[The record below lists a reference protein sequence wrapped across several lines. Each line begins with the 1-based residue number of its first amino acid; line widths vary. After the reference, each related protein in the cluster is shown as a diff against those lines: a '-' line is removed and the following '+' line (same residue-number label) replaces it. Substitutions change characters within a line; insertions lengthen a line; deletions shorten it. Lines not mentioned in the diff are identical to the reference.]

1 MAGVR
6 ALVAAAAAG
15 LLALVALPV
24 VVFAAMTGAS
34 PSPEAGGPAGAA
46 SPDIPA
52 TALAAYV
59 AGAAWCPGLSWTVL
73 AGIGKV
79 ESDHGR
85 STLPGVASGANPL
98 GAEGPMQFLPATF
111 AAYAVSAAGQ
121 APTPYVL
128 ADAAVAA
135 ARMLC
140 ADGAARPGGVP
151 PALYAYNHSS
161 SYVDAV
167 LGWAAAY
174 QAGAMPPSGAPGGVA
189 AAWALTQVGK
199 PYQWGA
205 AGPDAYDCSGLALR
219 SWEAA
224 GIELPRV
231 AAAQYDAG
239 RHLPLADAQPGDLVF
254 FATDPA
260 DPSTVDHLGIYLGDG
275 MMVDA
280 PHTGADV
287 RVEAVYPQG
296 LLPDVTR
303 PG

>member
-1 MAGVR
+1 VK
-6 ALVAAAAAG
+6 ALVGGAVAG
-15 LLALVALPV
+15 LLALLSLPV
-24 VVFAAMTGAS
+24 VVFAAITGGS
-34 PSPEAGGPAGAA
+34 PLAGPGGPLGVAA
-46 SPDIPA
+46 ADIPA

-85 STLPGVASGANPL
+85 SSLPGVASGANAF
-98 GAEGPMQFLPATF
+98 GAEGPMQFLPLTF
-111 AAYAVSAAGQ
+111 AAYSVSADGQ
-121 APTPYVL
+121 APTPYAL

-140 ADGAARPGGVP
+140 ADGAGQPGGVR
-151 PALYAYNHSS
+151 PALYAYDHSWG
-161 SYVDAV
+161 YVDAV

-174 QAGAMPPSGAPGGVA
+174 QAGVMPSAGGAGGVA

-219 SWEAA
+219 AWEAA
-224 GIELPRV
+224 GVELPRV
-231 AAAQYDAG
+231 AAAQYGAG
-239 RHLPLADAQPGDLVF
+239 QHLPLLDARPGDLVF
-254 FATDPA
+254 FAPDPA
-260 DPSTVDHLGIYLGDG
+260 DPTTIDHLGIYLGGG

-280 PHTGADV
+280 PHTGGDV

-296 LLPDVTR
+296 LLPDAAR